1 MRLLVTIIL
10 FLSFGFV
17 SNLVLRI
24 SDLKRMRPYLAV
36 IKDSFREAIHSRVLW
51 ILLIVITLFLLLIAP
66 AGYRVTLTTTFN
78 WSDVQD
84 ARQLV
89 LRLTEAAGK
98 VAASREKRIWESIDQ
113 PAREELEKFSRVK
126 ESNDRDYLLGKQ
138 KLVSSLNELLQRK
151 GLHDPQ
157 LWPAPSLSKEAR
169 DLAEKPRDQLSR
181 DELGRLNRLLIES
194 ALPGQFAYR
203 SAESVRPTY
212 LGFVLMEQFPF
223 SKTQTE
229 TVLRDWILPWA
240 MQIIV
245 GMIGILTAVLVT
257 SPIVPQMFE
266 PGSINLLLSK
276 PVSRSLLFL
285 SKFVGGCAFILLCSG
300 YLIVGLWLIVG
311 YQTGIW
317 NRGMLWCVPVFMF
330 LFLIYYSVSSLAGV
344 IWKSPVVSVVVTAV
358 FWIVCLVA
366 DFSTWLFDEGVRTQ
380 FQIVRL
386 VDADETTIAVLET
399 GVVLRW
405 NGDDHSWQ
413 RVAGEP
419 RREGFPKTV
428 GPYFHAKS
436 GQLVLGIGSRPPFGF
451 GQPELGIRL
460 AKGAEGWQMK
470 SGPSL
475 PAGAATF
482 FFDPQQSLVA
492 VSSDGVY
499 RLAGDP
505 APPKAD
511 IKVLGFNIPLG
522 TQSFQRASD
531 DRLKW
536 DEPLDAAIHPQSG
549 QIAVYS
555 RGKVQRVLFDEG
567 QKRFV
572 GGASLELEGDPAQGV
587 TIACAGDSVVVAR
600 ADGNI
605 WLIDGAT
612 WKVKSKFAPDPDTQ
626 PRFLAADASGKWFAV
641 LNQNNYLWLIDAA
654 GGTIRKAPVRG
665 QGDVSAVA
673 FSPEGML
680 VADRVHRVTTYDI
693 ERFARRETIG
703 PPLTV
708 LEMVYYYGVTPVYTV
723 FPKPR
728 LLDQTVNYLITGKE
742 TQDWGV
748 ATGDLEL
755 KRDNLRPWR
764 PVKSSLAFVLAV
776 LIIACIYIEWHEF

>member
-1 MRLLVTIIL
+1 
-10 FLSFGFV
+10 
-17 SNLVLRI
+17 
-24 SDLKRMRPYLAV
+24 MRPYLAV

-78 WSDVQD
+78 WADVQD

-89 LRLTEAAGK
+89 LRLTEAAGSL
-98 VAASREKRIWESIDQ
+98 ANSREKRIWELISQ
-113 PAREELEKFSRVK
+113 PDRDELTKFSRAK
-126 ESNDRDYLLGKQ
+126 ETNDRDYILGKQ
-138 KLVSSLNELLQRK
+138 KLVTALNILLEERD
-151 GLHDPQ
+151 LHDPQ
-157 LWPAPSLSKEAR
+157 LWPAASLSKEAR
-169 DLAEKPRDQLSR
+169 DLAAMPREKLSR

-212 LGFVLMEQFPF
+212 LGFVLIEQFPF

-300 YLIVGLWLIVG
+300 YLILGLWLIIG

-330 LFLIYYSVSSLAGV
+330 LFLIYYSVSALAGI
-344 IWKSPVVSVVVTAV
+344 IWKSAVVSVVVTAV

-366 DFSTWLFDEGVRTQ
+366 DFFTWVFHEGVRTQ
-380 FQIVRL
+380 FQIVRI

-405 NGDDHSWQ
+405 NADDHSWQ

-419 RREGFPKTV
+419 RRDGFPKTI

-436 GQLVLGIGSRPPFGF
+436 GQLVLGVGSRPPFGI
-451 GQPELGIRL
+451 GQPNLGIKL
-460 AKGAEGWQMK
+460 ARADEGWMMK
-470 SGPSL
+470 GGPSL
-475 PAGAATF
+475 PTGAATF
-482 FFDPQQSLVA
+482 FFDPQQSLLA
-492 VSSDGVY
+492 VSADGVY

-511 IKVLGFNIPLG
+511 LKVLGFSIPLG
-522 TQSFQRASD
+522 TQGFQRISD
-531 DRLKW
+531 DDLKW
-536 DEPLDAAIHPQSG
+536 DEPIDAAIHPQSG
-549 QIAVYS
+549 LIAVYS
-555 RGKVQRVLFDEG
+555 RGKVQRVSFDE
-567 QKRFV
+567 QKKRFV
-572 GGASLELEGDPAQGV
+572 GGESLELEGDPAQG
-587 TIACAGDSVVVAR
+587 IAIGYAGNAVVVAR

-605 WLIDGAT
+605 WLIDAKS
-612 WKVKSKFAPDPDTQ
+612 WKVRSKFAPDPDTQ
-626 PRFLAADASGKWFAV
+626 PRFLTADPNGKWFAV

-654 GGTIRKAPVRG
+654 AGTVRKAPVRG
-665 QGDVSAVA
+665 QGDISAVA
-673 FSPEGML
+673 FGSQGML
-680 VADRVHRVTTYDI
+680 VADRVHRVTTYDA
-693 ERFARRETIG
+693 ERFARKSAIG
-703 PPLTV
+703 PPLSV
-708 LEMVYYYGVTPVYTV
+708 VEMIYYYGITPVYTV

-776 LIIACIYIEWHEF
+776 LIIACIYIERHEF

>member
-1 MRLLVTIIL
+1 
-10 FLSFGFV
+10 
-17 SNLVLRI
+17 
-24 SDLKRMRPYLAV
+24 MRPYLAV

-78 WSDVQD
+78 WADVQD

-89 LRLTEAAGK
+89 ERLSEKGGSITAT
-98 VAASREKRIWESIDQ
+98 REKRIWELINQ
-113 PAREELEKFSRVK
+113 PAREELQKFARVK
-126 ESNDRDYLLGKQ
+126 EGSDRDYMLGKQ
-138 KLVSSLNELLQRK
+138 KLVAALNEVLQERK
-151 GLHDPQ
+151 LHDPL
-157 LWPAPSLSKEAR
+157 LWPAGSLSKEAR
-169 DLAEKPRDQLSR
+169 DLAEKPREKLSA
-181 DELGRLNRLLIES
+181 DELGRLNRILIES

-212 LGFVLMEQFPF
+212 FGFVLIEQFPF

-229 TVLRDWILPWA
+229 MVLRDWILPWT

-276 PVSRSLLFL
+276 PVSRSLLFF
-285 SKFVGGCAFILLCSG
+285 SKFIGGCAFILLCSG
-300 YLIVGLWLIVG
+300 YLILGLWLIVG
-311 YQTGIW
+311 FQTGIW

-330 LFLIYYSVSSLAGV
+330 LFLIYYSVSALAGV
-344 IWKSPVVSVVVTAV
+344 IWKSAVVSVVVTSV

-380 FQIVRL
+380 FQIVR
-386 VDADETTIAVLET
+386 VIDAGETTIAVLET

-405 NGDDHSWQ
+405 NADDHAWQ

-428 GPYFHAKS
+428 GPYFHSKT
-436 GQLVLGIGSRPPFGF
+436 GQLVLGVGSRPPFGI
-451 GQPELGIRL
+451 GQPNLGIKL
-460 AKGAEGWQMK
+460 ARADEGWQMK
-470 SGPSL
+470 TGPSL
-475 PAGAATF
+475 PTGAATF
-482 FFDPQQSLVA
+482 FFDAQQSLLA
-492 VSSDGVY
+492 VSADGVY
-499 RLAGDP
+499 RLSGDP

-511 IKVLGFNIPLG
+511 VKVLGFSIPLG
-522 TQSFQRASD
+522 TQGFQRVSED
-531 DRLKW
+531 SLKW
-536 DEPLDAAIHPQSG
+536 DEPLDAAIHPASG
-549 QIAVYS
+549 DIAVYS
-555 RGKVQRVLFDEG
+555 RGKVQRVRHDEQKNQFLGG
-567 QKRFV
+567 QT
-572 GGASLELEGDPAQGV
+572 LELEGDQAQGV
-587 TIACAGDSVVVAR
+587 SIAYAGDAVVVAR

-605 WLIDGAT
+605 WLIDAKS
-612 WKVKSKFAPDPDTQ
+612 WKVRSKFSPDPDTQ
-626 PRFLAADASGKWFAV
+626 PRFLTADASGKWFAV
-641 LNQNNYLWLIDAA
+641 LNQNNHLWLVDVPA
-654 GGTIRKAPVRG
+654 GTIRQAPVRG
-665 QGDVSAVA
+665 QGDISAVA
-673 FSPEGML
+673 FGSQGML
-680 VADRVHRVTTYDI
+680 VADRIHRVTTYDP
-693 ERFARRETIG
+693 ERFGRRTSIG
-703 PPLTV
+703 PRLSV
-708 LEMVYYYGVTPVYTV
+708 IEMIYYYGVTPVYTV

-776 LIIACIYIEWHEF
+776 LIIACIYIERHEF